1 MKENCDFSRQSH
13 SFFKRHEQQ
22 WTTTTTIIIRLPHT
36 LLKTT
41 ENSEMSEGCRTLK
54 EKENNKY
61 KKYNGCRVH
70 FSNDMNNNER
80 LKQHFLSIRTQ

>member
-22 WTTTTTIIIRLPHT
+22 INNHNNYYYSASALI
-36 LLKTT
+36 LKTT
-41 ENSEMSEGCRTLK
+41 DYSDISEGCRTLK

-61 KKYNGCRVH
+61 NGCRTLVH
-70 FSNDMNNNER
+70 VGEPLARRSQLDG
-80 LKQHFLSIRTQ
+80 LY